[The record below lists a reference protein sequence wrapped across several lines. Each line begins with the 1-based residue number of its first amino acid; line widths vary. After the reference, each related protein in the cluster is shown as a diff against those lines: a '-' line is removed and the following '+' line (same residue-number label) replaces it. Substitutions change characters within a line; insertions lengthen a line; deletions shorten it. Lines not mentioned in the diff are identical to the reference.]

1 MRLDDFEGDDGV
13 ARTRAP
19 DGNPDDEPYRRL
31 AAMVTA
37 AREAFPRDR
46 AKKVASASAFAS
58 EVPGRR
64 PPKPAPSP
72 PPNQPPGSRSQSL
85 PSSPFAS
92 SSRPGHDPS
101 RASRSLPATPAAT
114 AVHPQFFRGVVAFF
128 ARDVREPRR
137 SIFSRRLRER
147 GATVVDD
154 ASSREMT
161 HAITSDATLALPESA
176 GADAGAGFPATVC
189 PDWASECLKRG
200 EIAPT
205 EAFPPSA
212 ASVGAPKGG
221 PNKGALAAARAVRE
235 NALSAAGPS
244 RRGEEEGGGD
254 ASGDAAA
261 FFASAAGAADAAA
274 GGSSNDAPS
283 GLYGPGGWLALPDS
297 ETETRPYL
305 GRVKSKLA
313 CQLPSTTHAPWN
325 PNERVTAPM
334 EELAD
339 IYEHVLGGV
348 DKYKAKNHRTI
359 AGRIKEL
366 NFRVEDV
373 SQLAGHPVT
382 GKPVHPAFERADS
395 SVRDKVREL
404 LATGKMQKLE
414 ALKREPR
421 VRGILDLTRVH
432 GIGTEIARGLYQRG
446 FHSVADLRDKVE
458 AEERARGTSDV
469 LTPTQRVGLRH
480 VEDFEVKMPRAEAEA
495 IAAYVREAA
504 EAACPRC
511 QVTVAGSFRRGKAT
525 CGDVDVLV
533 APTDDFMRLG
543 SQGLGGVDRIEHIL
557 PRVLRTLRRRGVLT
571 DDLAVSDMSYMGVA
585 RLPENLRS
593 LDAEENED
601 AQGNEDAEGNSI
613 AVAAPRHL
621 HRRVDIKVYRPEE
634 YPFALLYFTGSGY
647 FNRSMRWWAQTKFG
661 LSLNDKGLARCAG
674 NPDAKVEGHFREE
687 RDIFEHLKLAYVAP
701 EDRSV

>member
-1 MRLDDFEGDDGV
+1 
-13 ARTRAP
+13 
-19 DGNPDDEPYRRL
+19 
-31 AAMVTA
+31 
-37 AREAFPRDR
+37 
-46 AKKVASASAFAS
+46 
-58 EVPGRR
+58 
-64 PPKPAPSP
+64 
-72 PPNQPPGSRSQSL
+72 
-85 PSSPFAS
+85 
-92 SSRPGHDPS
+92 
-101 RASRSLPATPAAT
+101 
-114 AVHPQFFRGVVAFF
+114 
-128 ARDVREPRR
+128 
-137 SIFSRRLRER
+137 
-147 GATVVDD
+147 
-154 ASSREMT
+154 MT
-161 HAITSDATLALPESA
+161 HAITSDATFALPESA
-176 GADAGAGFPATVC
+176 GADAGEGFPAMVC

-200 EIAPT
+200 AMVPT
-205 EAFPPSA
+205 ETFPPSA
-212 ASVGAPKGG
+212 ATAGAPRGG
-221 PNKGALAAARAVRE
+221 PNKGALAAAAAREARA
-235 NALSAAGPS
+235 NALPEGGSS
-244 RRGEEEGGGD
+244 RRGEGEGGGGVS
-254 ASGDAAA
+254 ASGAAA
-261 FFASAAGAADAAA
+261 CPVASVAAGDAVAAA
-274 GGSSNDAPS
+274 GGSPSDAPS

-297 ETETRPYL
+297 ETDTRPYL

-325 PNERVTAPM
+325 PNERITAPM

-339 IYEHVLGGV
+339 IYENVLGGV

-366 NFRVEDV
+366 DFRVEDV
-373 SQLAGHPVT
+373 SQLARHPAT

-421 VRGILDLTRVH
+421 VRGVLDLTRVH

-446 FHSVADLRDKVE
+446 FHSVADLRAKVE

-495 IAAYVREAA
+495 IGAYVREAA
-504 EAACPRC
+504 EAACPGCR
-511 QVTVAGSFRRGKAT
+511 VTVAGSFRRGKAT

-543 SQGLGGVDRIEHIL
+543 SQGMGGVDRIEHVL
-557 PRVLRTLRRRGVLT
+557 PRILRTLRRRGVLT

-585 RLPENLRS
+585 RLPENHRLP
-593 LDAEENED
+593 DAERNS
-601 AQGNEDAEGNSI
+601 AGAGNSAKAGNAVVAVAAAAESTDI
-613 AVAAPRHL
+613 AVAAPRRL